1 MERLLAQVVNIDI
14 NPEEV
19 EKVAARRQR
28 VFRQLDRL
36 VLRCISRCLLVVSR
50 PLMIDLVHKGNAVQ
64 RFALQ
69 RFW

>member
-19 EKVAARRQR
+19 EKVATRRQR